1 MKGLFI
7 ISGLG
12 VLAMLAEIFKLKRA
26 LYPLVLI
33 GVLAAYVANFM

>member
-12 VLAMLAEIFKLKRA
+12 ILAMLAEIFKFKKV

-33 GVLAAYVANFM
+33 GILVAYALGVM